1 MEYAQFCPVAKTAEI
16 LGEKWTI
23 LILRELLYGT
33 HRFSDFQRAIN
44 GISPTMLTKRLKELE
59 SHNLVVKEDHD
70 YRLTAAGEDLA
81 PLVRQYAIWGMRW
94 GRQEL
99 SEAELDVELLL
110 LDIRRRIKTEFL
122 PESGA
127 VIALQLTDQAEP
139 NTWWF
144 TVGSAEDKL
153 ENREVLLSDSPPASE
168 ADLLIE
174 SELRPLIEM
183 WLGDLPLQDAL
194 VQRQLV
200 LKGRPVLIRAI
211 EQWLPLARYATVN
224 RSN

>member
-59 SHNLVVKEDHD
+59 AHNLVAKDEHD
-70 YRLTAAGEDLA
+70 YRLTPAGEDLA

-94 GRQEL
+94 GREQL
-99 SEAELDVELLL
+99 NDDELDVELLL
-110 LDIRRRIKTEFL
+110 WDIRRRIKTEFL

-127 VIALQLTDQAEP
+127 IIALQITDQAEP

-144 TVGSAEDKL
+144 TIGGADDKL
-153 ENREVLLSDSPPASE
+153 ENREVALTNDNPDVE
-168 ADLLIE
+168 ADLVIE
-174 SELRPLIEM
+174 SALRPLIEM
-183 WLGDLPLQDAL
+183 WLGDLRLQDAL
-194 VQRQLV
+194 VQRHLV

-224 RSN
+224 RAG